1 MANKYDNM
9 TYLDLINE
17 AEAKGISIQKDG
29 EILDA
34 DAIRAKLGKKGKDAE
49 AEVE

>member
-1 MANKYDNM
+1 MASKYDNM
-9 TYLDLINE
+9 SYLDLINE

-34 DAIRAKLGKKGKDAE
+34 DAIRAKLGKKGRGAEPE
-49 AEVE
+49 AE